1 MIPCLI
7 LEKYILRVFKG
18 VMSVK
23 VILQS
28 EVENLGKNGDVLV
41 VADGYG
47 RNYLL
52 PKGLAV
58 KATPQNLKK
67 LEALIKAREEQKKEE
82 IEIARGLE
90 AKINEITVVIRAKAG
105 DKGKLF
111 GSVTNSDIVAQL
123 EEQHGIVVDKRK
135 VDLKQSIKET
145 GFYTVNIKLHP
156 EVNAGL
162 KVSVEP
168 EQDQKKQ
175 PVQKAE
181 EEPEQKEV
189 LEEVEVEEQEE
200 TGEKEE

>member
-1 MIPCLI
+1 M
-7 LEKYILRVFKG
+7 
-18 VMSVK
+18 K
-23 VILQS
+23 VILQT

-58 KATPQNLKK
+58 KASPQNLKK
-67 LEALIKAREEQKKEE
+67 LEAVIKAREEQKKEE
-82 IEIARGLE
+82 IEIARGIE

-111 GSVTNSDIVAQL
+111 GSVTNSDIAAQL

-168 EQDQKKQ
+168 EQEQKKQ
-175 PVQKAE
+175 PVEKA

-189 LEEVEVEEQEE
+189 VEEAEVEEQEE